1 MKHIT
6 VGDLMT
12 DEVVSVVSANSFKD
26 VAKLLA
32 QHNISGLPVLDSE
45 DRVVGVIS
53 ESDLL
58 VRQTGTGPA
67 TGTSPEG
74 AGRPTATTAGEV
86 MSSPAVTVLADE
98 TVTGA
103 ARLMKRRGVER
114 LPVVDEEGRLI
125 GIVTRRD
132 LLGLFLRPDAEIRR
146 RVVEDV
152 LVDTMGLRADVVAV
166 HVVDGVVT
174 LEGELERQSEIPVL
188 IRLTEQLDGVVAVM
202 SHLTTRFED
211 GRLRPPERTA
221 HPMW

>member
-202 SHLTTRFED
+202 SHLTTRLED